1 MIIRKEQSSWH
12 YCVKAVCCGSAQS
25 WRVGL
30 DRDSNWFL
38 RSQANTG
45 AMDRQLRR
53 ESPIS
58 VLGGPSVHTSKHYT
72 LNLTLS
78 RWSKKCFMGVQI
90 FIIY

>member
-1 MIIRKEQSSWH
+1 MIMRKEQSSWH
-12 YCVKAVCCGSAQS
+12 YCVKARCCFSAQS

-38 RSQANTG
+38 RSQTNTG

-58 VLGGPSVHTSKHYT
+58 VLGGPSVHTHTSQHYT
-72 LNLTLS
+72 LTL
-78 RWSKKCFMGVQI
+78 FEMEQ
-90 FIIY
+90 